1 MNALLIQ
8 NGYLPC
14 VIAPVMRLD
23 YIQTL
28 KTGRRGQKSDF
39 VRFIAEAETEKDF
52 IRGMHMEMPDFSRLN
67 MGKDDFLKGTMG
79 KDGAESA

>member
-28 KTGRRGQKSDF
+28 ETGRRGQKSDF
-39 VRFIAEAETEKDF
+39 VRFIAEAEAETEKDF
-52 IRGMHMEMPDFSRLN
+52 IRGMHMGNACLFTAQYGER
-67 MGKDDFLKGTMG
+67 
-79 KDGAESA
+79 